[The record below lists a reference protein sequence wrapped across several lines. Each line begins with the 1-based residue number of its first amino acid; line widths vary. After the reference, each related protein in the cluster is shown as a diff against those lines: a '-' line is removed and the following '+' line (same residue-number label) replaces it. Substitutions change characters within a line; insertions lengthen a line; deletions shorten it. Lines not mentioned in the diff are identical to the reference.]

1 MQNIKTVNPNK
12 LVKEQY
18 MHRKEQYMQSILEI
32 NHLIIY
38 AQLIKSFFKK
48 TSLKDRFENIK
59 ATSAPNIKGEFI

>member
-1 MQNIKTVNPNK
+1 
-12 LVKEQY
+12 